1 MKREGRMRETS
12 VLIHDIG
19 ILITRITQVGVGL
32 RVNYALNLLAKVVHH
47 LSDRQLGSSRNKES
61 DFHIWGDIASAT
73 SNLNLAVIFDNVP
86 KENVKGITDE
96 LKQIAREFEVD
107 EIHYKID
114 KELQDLIDFMNPAWK
129 PKALDSD

>member
-1 MKREGRMRETS
+1 MRETS
-12 VLIHDIG
+12 VQIHDIG
-19 ILITRITQVGVGL
+19 ILITKVTQVGVGL

-47 LSDRQLGSSRNKES
+47 LSDRQLGSPRNKES

-73 SNLNLAVIFDNVP
+73 SNLNLAVIFDDIP
-86 KENVKGITDE
+86 KENVEGITDE